1 MVDTRIMCATI
12 PRPSARRVQEACNST
27 RRKPSSERIR
37 PPLFRPRG
45 PLVRV
50 RGFLLAAVPVELVPA
65 WSLKTQ
71 QRETSRLLGG
81 VSLRGEMNP
90 SSFSFGRRNRTHYDS
105 IAGVR
110 GSDLPQPSGRG
121 DKSLHGEFDPGSG
134 RTLAARLTHASRAR
148 TRASALGTAAN
159 G

>member
-1 MVDTRIMCATI
+1 MVDRRNSCATI
-12 PRPSARRVQEACNST
+12 RKPSARRAQEACNST
-27 RRKPSSERIR
+27 RRKPSSEQIR
-37 PPLFRPRG
+37 
-45 PLVRV
+45 LVC
-50 RGFLLAAVPVELVPA
+50 FVPEGLWCESEVFCCRRAA

-81 VSLRGEMNP
+81 ASLRGEMNP
-90 SSFSFGRRNRTHYDS
+90 SSFSFGRRNRAHCDS
-105 IAGVR
+105 IAGAR
-110 GSDLPQPSGRG
+110 GSDLPQPPGRG

-148 TRASALGTAAN
+148 TRTSVLGTAAN